1 MEEARL
7 VLERLARIER
17 LERGGA
23 PAPVLAA
30 ELRALLAE
38 AETWARLE
46 GGAAAE
52 RAVDRLRA
60 ALAGRWS
67 VP

>member
-1 MEEARL
+1 MEQARL

-17 LERGGA
+17 LDRDGA
-23 PAPVLAA
+23 PAPVLVA

-46 GGAAAE
+46 GGEAAE
-52 RAVDRLRA
+52 RAVGRLRA
-60 ALAGRWS
+60 ALAGRS